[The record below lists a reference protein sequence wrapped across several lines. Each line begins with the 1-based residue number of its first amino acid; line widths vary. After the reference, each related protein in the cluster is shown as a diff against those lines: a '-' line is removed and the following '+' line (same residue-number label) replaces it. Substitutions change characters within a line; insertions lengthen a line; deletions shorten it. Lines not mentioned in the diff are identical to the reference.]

1 MDTIEF
7 ELYMH
12 DAWLVG
18 ENLLEYLQ
26 RESILT
32 PDSQFS
38 IVAISEDL
46 WRLASGGRNWSVY
59 LAVSVVLFES
69 LYQFWEYRETSST
82 RAILKF

>member
-1 MDTIEF
+1 VDTIEF

-18 ENLLEYLQ
+18 ENLLEYLE

-38 IVAISEDL
+38 IVAISEDF
-46 WRLASGGRNWSVY
+46 WRLARRGGYWSVY
-59 LAVSVVLFES
+59 LTVGVVLFES
-69 LYQFWEYRETSST
+69 LYQF
-82 RAILKF
+82 LGV